1 MHINV
6 ISVFA
11 EGCAME
17 KVVIIRYSELG
28 LKSERVRRRME
39 RALIEHLGRAL
50 PGVRV
55 SRERGRIFLHT
66 SSREAVERASRVF
79 GVASVSPAE
88 VVSAE
93 FEELL
98 KAGLEFALPRV
109 RGRSFALRVRR
120 VGEHEYRSTDIARE
134 LGRRI
139 LREADGA
146 RVELKKPEVEVFVE
160 VRGDRA
166 YLYDE
171 VLRGVGGLPY
181 GTQGK
186 VLALV
191 SGGIDSP
198 VAAWM
203 MMRRG
208 CEVSVLFMNPQPL
221 VDERTPKRAEQVVE
235 VLASWASE
243 RLRMYVS
250 PYGEVLLKLLKAED
264 YRMGCVL
271 CKRMMYRVGE
281 RIAAREGALALVTGE
296 SLGQVASQTL
306 SNLAAISASVR
317 VPVLRPLIAMD
328 KEEIIALA
336 RRIGTYGISV
346 QPANCCL
353 GPPPKPVTRATAE
366 RAESAEEGLEVEAMA
381 DELAER
387 AELREVSPEEA

>member
-1 MHINV
+1 
-6 ISVFA
+6 
-11 EGCAME
+11 ME

-306 SNLAAISASVR
+306 PNLAAISASVR